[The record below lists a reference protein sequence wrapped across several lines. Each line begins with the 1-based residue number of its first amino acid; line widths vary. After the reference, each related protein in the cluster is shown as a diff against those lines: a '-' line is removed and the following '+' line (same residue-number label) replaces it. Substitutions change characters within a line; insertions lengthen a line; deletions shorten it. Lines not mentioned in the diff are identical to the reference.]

1 MSDFS
6 MFLAGASENEVVEYV
21 ASERFKDENG
31 NPFAWKLQAISS
43 EQDERLRK
51 DCTKKV
57 PVGRRGQYTQDVDT
71 DKYIAKVCVASTVEP
86 NLNSAEFQD
95 AFGVHSGEEL
105 LRKLLKP
112 GEYTD
117 FKAKVM
123 EVNGYDLSM
132 DELVDEAKN

>member
-1 MSDFS
+1 
-6 MFLAGASENEVVEYV
+6 MFLAGASKNEVVEYV
-21 ASERFKDENG
+21 ASERFKDDNG
-31 NPFAWKLQAISS
+31 NPYAWKLQAISS

>member
-21 ASERFKDENG
+21 ASERFKDDNG
-31 NPFAWKLQAISS
+31 NPYAWKLQAISS

>member
-1 MSDFS
+1 MSDFL

-21 ASERFKDENG
+21 ASERFKDDNG
-31 NPFAWKLQAISS
+31 NPYAWKLQAISS

>member
-6 MFLAGASENEVVEYV
+6 MFLAGVNETETVDYV
-21 ASERFKDENG
+21 ASERFKDEDG
-31 NPFAWKLQAISS
+31 NPYVWKLQAISS
-43 EQDERLRK
+43 DYDERLRK
-51 DCTKKV
+51 DCTKRI
-57 PVGRRGQYTQDVDT
+57 PVGRRGQYTNDVDT

-86 NLNSAEFQD
+86 NLNSADFQD

-105 LRKLLKP
+105 LRKLLRP

-123 EVNGYDLSM
+123 EVNGYDMSM